1 MKASTAI
8 EHFGSRQKT
17 CQAAGVAY
25 VTVCKWL
32 ERGDRVPIGAALK
45 LQVASRGKL
54 KIDLRLYASDRLTA

>member
-1 MKASTAI
+1 M
-8 EHFGSRQKT
+8 
-17 CQAAGVAY
+17 
-25 VTVCKWL
+25 TVCKWL